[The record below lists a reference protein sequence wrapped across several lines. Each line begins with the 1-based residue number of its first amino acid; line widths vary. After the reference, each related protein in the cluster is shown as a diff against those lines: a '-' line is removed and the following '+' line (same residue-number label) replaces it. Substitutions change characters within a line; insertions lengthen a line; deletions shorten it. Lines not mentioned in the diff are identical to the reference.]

1 MKFTGL
7 VCSITISRHQSP
19 TEIYGQN
26 QESTPIHHPQF
37 LHHRTP
43 PARCSSCVTET
54 QRLPDTNILNAYRT
68 DHCEQGPGS
77 HFQEQGQ
84 QQFRRSA
91 RQYHRGGKTQRLL
104 PDLRPQLRP
113 PIHWARRR
121 TQRGHFPTW
130 PPPSWTYTMS
140 PRQL

>member
-1 MKFTGL
+1 MKLTGL

-91 RQYHRGGKTQRLL
+91 RQYHRVASTYPLGKETYATRALADMAT
-104 PDLRPQLRP
+104 PVMDV
-113 PIHWARRR
+113 HDE
-121 TQRGHFPTW
+121 
-130 PPPSWTYTMS
+130 PSTVVMT
-140 PRQL
+140 L